1 MAFHVTGCRSYISA
15 TALLCSYLTAWSSP
29 EVLKSGAMSGAIF
42 ETFVVMEIL
51 KSYLHNGEDPFM
63 YYYRDKEQ
71 KEIDL
76 IFDRGEGI
84 YPAEI
89 KKSMTISKD
98 MTKNFS
104 VLTSLKKPYIKGAV
118 ICLAKEWLPINN
130 KTNAIS
136 LWNM

>member
-1 MAFHVTGCRSYISA
+1 MRHNIKVIPY
-15 TALLCSYLTAWSSP
+15 
-29 EVLKSGAMSGAIF
+29 GAIF
-42 ETFVVMEIL
+42 ATFVVMEIL